1 MQANISGLHYI
12 LCGTYHFLNDHSLQA
27 KKCGGNW
34 SKIIYHVFILQNT
47 DSETSAS
54 MEQTVMGVYVIQKDG
69 EWPEDPE
76 DVGVLIEG
84 VEVLSS
90 LANVG
95 MACALLF
102 GLIYCLNLQY
112 PQDLKCTF
120 EVLQKIVLNLD
131 GQRLSPSS
139 SKTSLWGKQS
149 WRRVIG
155 VWYLSQQIWSALIT
169 VLWPKDFIIRHLVN
183 YTVLSRVYWSLFA
196 QWTEI
201 CLSGRKAE
209 TKVHFCFVP
218 LEQMQQPLNSNLN
231 WVCSLCYKHL
241 FPEFIWV
248 GPHTRPCRG
257 FLLYVSCYIF
267 FKTLHNKVGC
277 LCNAH
282 TARRNC

>member
-27 KKCGGNW
+27 KKCGENW

-47 DSETSAS
+47 YTETSAS
-54 MEQTVMGVYVIQKDG
+54 MEQTVVGVYVIQKEG

-84 VEVLSS
+84 VVEVLSS

-139 SKTSLWGKQS
+139 SKTSLWGQ
-149 WRRVIG
+149 
-155 VWYLSQQIWSALIT
+155 
-169 VLWPKDFIIRHLVN
+169 
-183 YTVLSRVYWSLFA
+183 
-196 QWTEI
+196 
-201 CLSGRKAE
+201 
-209 TKVHFCFVP
+209 
-218 LEQMQQPLNSNLN
+218 
-231 WVCSLCYKHL
+231 
-241 FPEFIWV
+241 
-248 GPHTRPCRG
+248 
-257 FLLYVSCYIF
+257 
-267 FKTLHNKVGC
+267 
-277 LCNAH
+277 
-282 TARRNC
+282 